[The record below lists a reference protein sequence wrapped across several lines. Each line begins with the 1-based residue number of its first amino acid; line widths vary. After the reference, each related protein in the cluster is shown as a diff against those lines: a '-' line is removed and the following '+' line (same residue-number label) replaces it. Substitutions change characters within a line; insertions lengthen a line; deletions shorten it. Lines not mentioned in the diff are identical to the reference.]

1 MKRSRS
7 EHIQTA
13 VLNYLKKR
21 NYTDSEATFKQN
33 FKLEETLLEMTSRVL
48 RNNKISKSDSVSFSI
63 GSLDDYFHSFL
74 ELKTFVEKCVA
85 QRKHSKLKGILF
97 PVFIHSFLDLLLADR
112 STESTSYLRR
122 FGSVFDQ
129 SHRLLIK
136 QIENLGIPQDQANL
150 DMIEEL
156 RNCNGKIVLTDDDQL
171 ALKIFLQT
179 QENLSLM
186 KIINDRIQIVLPETD
201 DQLNLS
207 NGDFTSTNT
216 SPQKVLSASK
226 TPTKAKVEAMETA
239 ITNQQPIII
248 SPPSVATTTN
258 TTPSKHS
265 TAPPVAS
272 LVSDITIADARKII
286 DDVRKS
292 PPALTDLTLIKF
304 KGEGLIHATPS
315 QDHSYIATGFD
326 NSTVKLWRQGNRIPD
341 CNLPTPDISCVHLGS
356 DALEDVYDRLSMKTQ
371 QDVTSLN
378 EDGVVS
384 LHGHSGPVY
393 DSCFTSDN
401 KFLITCAEDSTVRL
415 WDMQDLKNKVIY
427 DAHNRPVWCVDIS
440 AYDLYFATG
449 SADHTARLWTTERT
463 YPLRTYAGHQDS
475 VGAIAFHGNC
485 SYLATA
491 DRVVRV
497 WDVNSGKP
505 VRVMT
510 GHWAPVMCVAF
521 SSNGRMLASA
531 GEDYRIR
538 LWDVSSGNLVK
549 EMRAHTDTIYSLA
562 FNYDGSLLAS
572 CGADCSVY
580 CWNTATISTTG
591 DQKNQHLVAQ
601 WSLPNS
607 TQSLINV
614 DFKSTNKLFCYASA
628 T

>member
-7 EHIQTA
+7 EHMQTA

-48 RNNKISKSDSVSFSI
+48 RSSKISKTDSVSFSI
-63 GSLDDYFHSFL
+63 GSLDDYFHSFH

-85 QRKHSKLKGILF
+85 QRKHSKLKDILF

-122 FGSVFDQ
+122 FGAVFDQ

-136 QIENLGIPQDQANL
+136 QLDNLGIPQDQANL

-156 RNCNGKIVLTDDDQL
+156 SKLIQSTLK
-171 ALKIFLQT
+171 ALPAT
-179 QENLSLM
+179 
-186 KIINDRIQIVLPETD
+186 
-201 DQLNLS
+201 
-207 NGDFTSTNT
+207 
-216 SPQKVLSASK
+216 K
-226 TPTKAKVEAMETA
+226 TPTKAKVEAMETS

-248 SPPSVATTTN
+248 SPPSVATATN

-315 QDHSYIATGFD
+315 HNHSFIATGFD

-356 DALEDVYDRLSMKTQ
+356 DALEDVYDRLSLKTK
-371 QDVTSLN
+371 QDVSSLN

-401 KFLITCAEDSTVRL
+401 KFLITCSEDSTVRL
-415 WDMQDLKNKVIY
+415 WDMKDLKNKVIY

-463 YPLRTYAGHQDS
+463 YPLRTYAGHTDS
-475 VGAIAFHGNC
+475 VGAVAFHGNC

-601 WSLPNS
+601 WSLSNS

-614 DFKSTNKLFCYASA
+614 DFKSNNKLFCYAS
-628 T
+628 TT

>member
-136 QIENLGIPQDQANL
+136 QIENLGIPQDQVFL
-150 DMIEEL
+150 FQIEEL

-226 TPTKAKVEAMETA
+226 TPTKVCT
-239 ITNQQPIII
+239 
-248 SPPSVATTTN
+248 V
-258 TTPSKHS
+258 
-265 TAPPVAS
+265 
-272 LVSDITIADARKII
+272 DITIADARKII

-315 QDHSYIATGFD
+315 QDHSIFLTGFD